1 MATLTIVETP
11 TSTASKLNEP
21 PSDDDVD
28 NKYLD
33 TPGLDDSSSALLFP
47 NGKSLDEFAPIEA
60 ELRVVKSKP
69 ITAKIRTTMKHLR
82 AQAGRWSGFR
92 GIVLA
97 MIIRL
102 LRSMMMEIIENV
114 FRARLCRI
122 VAYTLL
128 SVLIA
133 GLDLTWTHIVISAPS
148 TRPWWRRIPS
158 IDRVKMTIIPT
169 IIFGIAEYASR
180 LPPSLIA
187 KAVSLKLYYYHGFS
201 FNVRTNVQFEAILI
215 AKCILVGLVS
225 LLSYSLIRMPATIVL
240 RRVQASMLPDE
251 DETVIP
257 FDRTFGGKV
266 QPVITGGSGAVSI
279 ADALKTFDWSARIR
293 YLNLQLKLIALEGT
307 AMVIFLLILSGEN
320 LIFKNK

>member
-1 MATLTIVETP
+1 MATLTIIETP
-11 TSTASKLNEP
+11 TWTASKIKEP
-21 PSDDDVD
+21 TSDDDVEK
-28 NKYLD
+28 KYLD
-33 TPGLDDSSSALLFP
+33 TPVLDDSSPALLFP
-47 NGKSLDEFAPIEA
+47 KDKSLDGSPPVEA
-60 ELRVVKSKP
+60 ELRVVMSKP

-102 LRSMMMEIIENV
+102 LRSVMMEVIMNV
-114 FRARLCRI
+114 FYARLCRI
-122 VAYTLL
+122 VAYALL
-128 SVLIA
+128 NVLIV

-158 IDRVKMTIIPT
+158 IDRVKVTIIPT
-169 IIFGIAEYASR
+169 IILGVAEYASY

-187 KAVSLKLYYYHGFS
+187 NAVSLKLYFSSGFM
-201 FNVRTNVQFEAILI
+201 FHVRTNVQIEAIVI
-215 AKCILVGLVS
+215 AKCILVGLVA
-225 LLSYSLIRMPATIVL
+225 LISYSLIMMPATIVL

-251 DETVIP
+251 DEAIVP

-266 QPVITGGSGAVSI
+266 QPVITGGSGAVSM

-293 YLNLQLKLIALEGT
+293 YLKLQLKLIALEGT